1 MVHQG
6 GGVCVLKRI
15 QCQQREAHTLEREL
29 VQLDTESV
37 AELVQNLLLPHDQ
50 EQNVPFLDIEN
61 DTLTDGSLISL
72 LTRDMP
78 NMSSSAY
85 PRRSAVCTIAP
96 SNTMHLFDTNTA
108 SKLKNS
114 VEDFVEKD
122 SSRKFRRNTLVLQG
136 LNGLLDSRRSEN
148 TFLGMTKK
156 TLNTTPVSSESRCTN
171 PSGCTTQ

>member
-1 MVHQG
+1 MTSDKDGETLGKLRSQRLSEGENSENSASGGSSG
-6 GGVCVLKRI
+6 GGACVLKRI

-29 VQLDTESV
+29 VQLDTESL
-37 AELVQNLLLPHDQ
+37 AETELVQNLLLPHDQ

-72 LTRDMP
+72 LTCDMP

-85 PRRSAVCTIAP
+85 PRRSAVCTIDP

-122 SSRKFRRNTLVLQG
+122 SSRKFCRNTLYF
-136 LNGLLDSRRSEN
+136 SI
-148 TFLGMTKK
+148 T
-156 TLNTTPVSSESRCTN
+156 
-171 PSGCTTQ
+171 